1 MNWFLFQLPEPEML
15 GADTPL
21 RLRWL
26 RLRRNGAIADQGE
39 AAPDELRA
47 LLAADDH
54 VIALLPGE
62 RAPLHRVFVPGKSG
76 RVRRRALPFALED
89 RLSEDLEQLRI
100 VAGPRHGT
108 ETLAGVVA
116 HRDLDRWQ
124 DWFREHGVRVSH
136 MIPDIALLR
145 SLDPGDQ
152 VFLFS
157 GTQRSIVLSPEAEP
171 LAMPRE
177 VATWWLKQ
185 RSAATASP
193 DDTGTDEAQP
203 SHTAVHVVDPAAES
217 DPTAPLQPPPNWSG
231 EVLELLL
238 AAVQSGRIP
247 PAELQRAVRAA
258 LVFDFASPA
267 EGPSSFGAL
276 PAPWRL
282 PAALTLAVAVLWLGS
297 VWLETW
303 QLEREYR
310 ATERDI
316 AALFEETLPQARMVD
331 PVAQFE
337 SLLGQAESETTAPT
351 VHSPLGKALA
361 RIMEALAPRDLT
373 LQRLR
378 GDPDRL
384 ELELEGSGIAE
395 LEQLRE
401 GLREAMSARVRIVS
415 AETGEQGVRARM
427 TIEKEP

>member
-26 RLRRNGAIADQGE
+26 RLRRNGALADQGE
-39 AAPDELRA
+39 AAPDELRT

-54 VIALLPGE
+54 AVALLPGE

-100 VAGPRHGT
+100 VAGPRHGS

-116 HRDLDRWQ
+116 QRDLECWE
-124 DWFREHGVRVSH
+124 DWLHEHGIRVSH
-136 MIPDIALLR
+136 MIPDLALLR
-145 SLDPGDQ
+145 SQDLGGQ
-152 VFLFS
+152 VFLLS

-171 LAMPRE
+171 LAMPQE
-177 VATWWLKQ
+177 VASWWLQQ
-185 RSAATASP
+185 RAALTTPP
-193 DDTGTDEAQP
+193 DDARTDEAQP
-203 SHTAVHVVDPAAES
+203 PQNAVHVVDPAAEP
-217 DPTAPLQPPPNWSG
+217 DPRAPLQPPPGWSG
-231 EVLELLL
+231 DVLELLL
-238 AAVQSGRIP
+238 VGVQSGELP
-247 PAELQRAVRAA
+247 PAELQRAVRSA
-258 LVFDFASPA
+258 LAFDFASPA
-267 EGPSSFGAL
+267 ESPTAFGAL
-276 PAPWRL
+276 PAPWRV
-282 PAALTLAVAVLWLGS
+282 PAALALVLAVIWLGS
-297 VWLETW
+297 VWLEAG

-310 ATERDI
+310 ATEQDI

-337 SLLGQAESETTAPT
+337 SVLGQGESGTTAT
-351 VHSPLGKALA
+351 VHSPLGEALA
-361 RIMEALAPRDLT
+361 RIMEGLAARDLT

-378 GDPDRL
+378 GDHDRL

-401 GLREAMSARVRIVS
+401 GLREAMNARVRIVS

-427 TIEKEP
+427 TIEKQP